1 VAIAD
6 FNSTLGRLAAA
17 EFLASRAGPPIF
29 VGRLRD
35 TLSAGG
41 IPSTGELKMGIA
53 NELKA
58 VADALLKAGQYGAA
72 SDFYQSAIEIMKGIK
87 PWEWEKPAVEVD
99 PDDIPPDAEVG
110 ALTVAGESGGSP
122 GAGGG
127 GSSGG
132 GEGGGEGG
140 GGEGGGGGGEGGD
153 GGDGGNGGGGDPE
166 ASPGDDG
173 GDDRNTG
180 SHSLPRR
187 TGIDFFARLFGLF
200 GNVVRPEGGALPPT

>member
-72 SDFYQSAIEIMKGIK
+72 CRFLPIRDRNNERYQT
-87 PWEWEKPAVEVD
+87 
-99 PDDIPPDAEVG
+99 VG
-110 ALTVAGESGGSP
+110 VGE
-122 GAGGG
+122 AGG
-127 GSSGG
+127 
-132 GEGGGEGG
+132 
-140 GGEGGGGGGEGGD
+140 
-153 GGDGGNGGGGDPE
+153 
-166 ASPGDDG
+166 
-173 GDDRNTG
+173 
-180 SHSLPRR
+180 
-187 TGIDFFARLFGLF
+187 
-200 GNVVRPEGGALPPT
+200 